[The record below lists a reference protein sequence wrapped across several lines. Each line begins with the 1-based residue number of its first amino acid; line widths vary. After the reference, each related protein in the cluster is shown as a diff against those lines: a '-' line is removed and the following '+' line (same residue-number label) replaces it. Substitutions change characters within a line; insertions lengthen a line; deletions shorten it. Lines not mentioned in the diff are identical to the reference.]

1 MHSLKDKINKRHPT
15 SVGQQSA
22 LSRKFGE
29 YIVEALDSL
38 ASWIVL
44 FDRCAVCCLIKSY
57 LNAEKRPSGILQ
69 ITFLGVIGSNPL

>member
-1 MHSLKDKINKRHPT
+1 MHNLNDNINKRHPA
-15 SVGQQSA
+15 SIGQQSA

-38 ASWIVL
+38 ASWIVQ
-44 FDRCAVCCLIKSY
+44 FDRCIKSY
-57 LNAEKRPSGILQ
+57 LNAEKRPSGILK